1 MGAVNGNLTRP
12 EVAVVIPLDD
22 PRGDVVEHLRTWTQ
36 GQTLARNR
44 FQMMLSADGAHPD
57 FERRVAEELAPQ
69 DEIVSAPGARL
80 MGLYDAAARA
90 ATAPVLLLSEAHVR
104 ADPRCLEVV
113 AEAFEDD
120 EGLDAATIKHIQ
132 SASGGISP
140 LSERWFARSFAEWDR
155 AGWVRLNTTA
165 VAIRSAAYERTGES
179 TSASACMRP
188 RCCRRASTTRA
199 LGSGTSRTPLS
210 RMSWRR
216 RWGSHWPSVPTSP
229 GASASSAMSKTTRSA
244 SATSGRPASGTVAR
258 STGRTY
264 PGP

>member
-36 GQTLARNR
+36 GQTLARDR

-113 AEAFEDD
+113 AEAFADD

-165 VAIRSAAYERTGES
+165 VAIRSAAYERTGGVDQRLGLYAPS
-179 TSASACMRP
+179 LLSARLDDQGARIRHLEDAAVTHELEEEMGFSL
-188 RCCRRASTTRA
+188 A
-199 LGSGTSRTPLS
+199 LGADFA
-210 RMSWRR
+210 
-216 RWGSHWPSVPTSP
+216 P
-229 GASASSAMSKTTRSA
+229 GRVH
-244 SATSGRPASGTVAR
+244 RP
-258 STGRTY
+258 
-264 PGP
+264 P